1 MTIED
6 LKLLVEKH
14 HKSIIHDI
22 EALILEYKTRPLPK
36 TGYKYRRNIGYKYR
50 RNIYDKLQEK
60 NLLSPDKLL
69 NTTLHILSREQVDLS
84 STERRELLQLIVPVI
99 YKYNQNND

>member
-22 EALILEYKTRPLPK
+22 EALILEYKTRPLP
-36 TGYKYRRNIGYKYR
+36 GYKYR

-69 NTTLHILSREQVDLS
+69 NTPLHILSREQVDLS

>member
-1 MTIED
+1 MTIEG

-22 EALILEYKTRPLPK
+22 EALILECKTRPLPK
-36 TGYKYRRNIGYKYR
+36 TGYKYR

>member
-14 HKSIIHDI
+14 HESIIHDI
-22 EALILEYKTRPLPK
+22 EALIIVYNTRTLPK
-36 TGYKYRRNIGYKYR
+36 TGYKYR

-60 NLLSPDKLL
+60 TLLSSDKLL
-69 NTTLHILSREQVDLS
+69 NTTLQILSREQVDLS

>member
-1 MTIED
+1 MTIGG

-14 HKSIIHDI
+14 HESIIHDI

-36 TGYKYRRNIGYKYR
+36 TGYKYRRNIYMISYKKRTY
-50 RNIYDKLQEK
+50 YP
-60 NLLSPDKLL
+60 PDKLL

>member
-14 HKSIIHDI
+14 HESIIHDI
-22 EALILEYKTRPLPK
+22 VEALILEYKTRPLPK
-36 TGYKYRRNIGYKYR
+36 TGYKYRRNI
-50 RNIYDKLQEK
+50 YDKLQEK
-60 NLLSPDKLL
+60 NLLFPDKLL
-69 NTTLHILSREQVDLS
+69 NITLQILSREQVDLS

>member
-14 HKSIIHDI
+14 HESIIHDI

-36 TGYKYRRNIGYKYR
+36 TGYKYRRNIYYKYR

-60 NLLSPDKLL
+60 NLLFPDKLL

>member
-36 TGYKYRRNIGYKYR
+36 TGYKYRRNI
-50 RNIYDKLQEK
+50 YDKLQEK
-60 NLLSPDKLL
+60 NLLSPNKLL
-69 NTTLHILSREQVDLS
+69 DTTLSILNREMVDLS
-84 STERRELLQLIVPVI
+84 SSERRDLLQLIVPII
-99 YKYNQNND
+99 YKYNQSKD

>member
-36 TGYKYRRNIGYKYR
+36 TDYKYR

-60 NLLSPDKLL
+60 NLLSKLL

>member
-14 HKSIIHDI
+14 HESIIHDI
-22 EALILEYKTRPLPK
+22 EVKILEYNIRPLPIA
-36 TGYKYRRNIGYKYR
+36 GYRYKR
-50 RNIYDKLQEK
+50 CIYDRLKDRG
-60 NLLSPDKLL
+60 LLSPDKLL
-69 NTTLHILSREQVDLS
+69 NTTISILNREKVDLS
-84 STERRELLQLIVPVI
+84 STERMELLQLIVPII

>member
-14 HKSIIHDI
+14 HESIIHDI

-36 TGYKYRRNIGYKYR
+36 IGYKYR

-60 NLLSPDKLL
+60 NLLFPDKLL
-69 NTTLHILSREQVDLS
+69 NITLQILSREQVDLS